1 MAGRSVA
8 TSLLAA
14 SLIAGCTKGSPAPRG
29 TIAPANVVMVN
40 ATEYSFAL
48 PQRATGGVVTLQ
60 LANVGSV
67 VHEFAFGRIDAGKT
81 LDDLKAALDTR
92 KDPSNFP
99 WAHDLAGVSALSP
112 GQEVD
117 VTRELTEPG
126 TYAFFCF
133 IPNADGVPH
142 YTLGMI
148 AGFTLS
154 GTSAASLPTPDAT
167 ITATDDGFQ
176 VPALAAG
183 TTTVEF
189 KNAGKKEHEFQL
201 FSFEPGNGFKDVG
214 QWINSGQVGLAPV
227 VFPGGIQTIP
237 AGTSVFETLT
247 LESGRTYMLQDF
259 EHNLMTEFTVT

>member
-1 MAGRSVA
+1 MAGRSAA

-14 SLIAGCTKGSPAPRG
+14 SLIAGCTRGSPAPEG
-29 TIAPANVVMVN
+29 TVAPANVVTVK
-40 ATEYSFAL
+40 ATEYSYAL
-48 PQRATGGVVTLQ
+48 PEKATGGVVTLQ

-81 LDDLKAALDTR
+81 LDDLKAALDSG

-112 GQEVD
+112 GTEVD
-117 VTRELTEPG
+117 VTRTLADQG

-133 IPNADGVPH
+133 IPNADGVSH
-142 YTLGMI
+142 YKLGMI
-148 AGFTLS
+148 AGFTLA
-154 GTSAASLPTPDAT
+154 GTSNASLPKPDAT

-176 VPALAAG
+176 VPALGAG

-189 KNAGKKEHEFQL
+189 KNDGKKEHEFQL
-201 FSFEPGNGFKDVG
+201 FSFEPGKGFKDVG
-214 QWINSGQVGLAPV
+214 RWINSGQVGPAPV
-227 VFPGGIQTIP
+227 VFPGGIQSIP

-259 EHNLMTEFTVT
+259 EHNLMTEFTVS

>member
-14 SLIAGCTKGSPAPRG
+14 SLVAGCAKGTPAPEG
-29 TIAPANVVMVN
+29 SVAPANVVTVE
-40 ATEYSFAL
+40 ATEYSYSL
-48 PQRATGGVVTLQ
+48 PDQATGGVVTLQ

-81 LDDLKAALDTR
+81 LDDVKAALDSG

-99 WAHDLAGVSALSP
+99 WAHDLAGVSALTP
-112 GQEVD
+112 GQQVA
-117 VTRELTEPG
+117 VTRTLADPG
-126 TYAFFCF
+126 TYVFFCF
-133 IPNADGVPH
+133 IPNAEGVSH
-142 YTLGMI
+142 YKLGMI
-148 AGFTLS
+148 AGFTLA
-154 GTSAASLPTPDAT
+154 GTSNASLPKADAT

-176 VPALAAG
+176 VPALTAG
-183 TTTVEF
+183 TTTVEL

-201 FSFEPGNGFKDVG
+201 FSFEPGKGFKDVER
-214 QWINSGQVGLAPV
+214 WIGRGQVGPAPV

-237 AGTSVFETLT
+237 AGTSVFEELT

>member
-14 SLIAGCTKGSPAPRG
+14 SLVAGCAKGTPAPEG
-29 TIAPANVVMVN
+29 SVAPANVVTVE
-40 ATEYSFAL
+40 ATEYSFSL
-48 PQRATGGVVTLQ
+48 PDQVTGGVVTLQ

-81 LDDLKAALDTR
+81 LDDLKAALDSG

-99 WAHDLAGVSALSP
+99 WAHDLAGVGALSP
-112 GQEVD
+112 GKEVD
-117 VTRELTEPG
+117 VTRTLADPG
-126 TYAFFCF
+126 TYVFFCF
-133 IPNADGVPH
+133 IPNADGVSH
-142 YTLGMI
+142 YKLGMI
-148 AGFTLS
+148 ATFTLA
-154 GTSAASLPTPDAT
+154 GTSNASLPKADAT

-176 VPALAAG
+176 VPALTAG
-183 TTTVEF
+183 TTTVEL

-201 FSFEPGNGFKDVG
+201 FSFEPGKGFKDVER
-214 QWINSGQVGLAPV
+214 WIGRGQVGPAPV
-227 VFPGGIQTIP
+227 VFPGGIQSIP
-237 AGTSVFETLT
+237 AGTSVFEELT